1 MRTGDETEGCLGP
14 SAVRPRI
21 LVVEDEPAVADTIV
35 YALRTDG
42 CTPEWVSN
50 GAALIA
56 ALNRDDIDL
65 IVLDVGLPDANGFDL
80 CRQIRRRS
88 DVPIVFLTAR
98 ADELDRVAGLE
109 IGADDYVVKPFSPRE
124 LSARVRAILRRAR
137 RPADGGET
145 EYAAIEIDRRRQSI
159 RYFGTLLDLTR
170 TEYRLL
176 ESLAAHPGW
185 VFSRSRLLELLWDEP
200 GATSDRAVDSH
211 VKSLRS
217 KLRLVRDDLDPIE
230 THRGEGYS
238 LKERP

>member
-1 MRTGDETEGCLGP
+1 MRHGDETADCLGP

-21 LVVEDEPAVADTIV
+21 LVAEDEPAVADTIV

-42 CTPEWVSN
+42 CATEWVAT
-50 GAALIA
+50 GAALLEVLA
-56 ALNRDDIDL
+56 RNGADL
-65 IVLDVGLPDANGFDL
+65 IVLDVGLPDTNGFDL

-137 RPADGGET
+137 GPAIGAEALPT
-145 EYAAIEIDRRRQSI
+145 MLEIDRRRQLI
-159 RYFGTLLDLTR
+159 HYFGVVLDLTR

-176 ESLAAHPGW
+176 EALAAHPGW